1 MTAMVLAR
9 SDRTHE
15 LGRTRS
21 SGTMVEPPRST
32 TTGWAASCACPAHDP
47 IPQTIL
53 DPFGGAGTTAL
64 VADRLQRDA
73 TIIELNPT
81 YAALARNRINGEAG
95 LFAPAAE

>member
-1 MTAMVLAR
+1 MIDAGTRGSFNAKNGVLKR
-9 SDRTHE
+9 E
-15 LGRTRS
+15 
-21 SGTMVEPPRST
+21 
-32 TTGWAASCACPAHDP
+32 TTGWAQSCACPAHDP

-95 LFAPAAE
+95 LFSSVVLE